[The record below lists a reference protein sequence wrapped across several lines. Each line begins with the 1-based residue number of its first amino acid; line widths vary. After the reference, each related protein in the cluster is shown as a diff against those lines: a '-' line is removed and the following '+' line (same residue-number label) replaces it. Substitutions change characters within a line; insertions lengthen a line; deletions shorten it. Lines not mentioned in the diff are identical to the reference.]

1 MNLMVSGLSLTL
13 RLSFILTIRGNM
25 MMDNSASNFP
35 EAETSQDTKV
45 LLWEIQFLIKALEYD
60 SM

>member
-1 MNLMVSGLSLTL
+1 
-13 RLSFILTIRGNM
+13 
-25 MMDNSASNFP
+25 MDNSASNFP